1 MNFNKLERKYG
12 RYAIH
17 DLTKWMIV
25 TYVIGYMISLF
36 SPNVLSFLMLNPYAI
51 LHGQIWRIFTWVF
64 MPPSDLGIFTLI
76 MLFFYYSIGTTLE
89 RTWGEFKYNLY
100 IFSGILFTIVGAFT
114 IYGIA
119 ALTGWFQFST
129 LGGEAF
135 GYYLSA
141 NFSTYYINLSIFL
154 AFAASYPDMQVLL
167 YFIVPVK
174 MKWLAYF
181 DLVLIGFSFVQSDI
195 SGRAAII
202 ASLLNFILFFF
213 GTRNLKSVSPKEIHR
228 KKVYHQEVQRNT
240 SVTRH
245 KCAIC
250 GRTEK
255 DGDDLEFRFCSKCE
269 GNYEYCQDHLFT
281 HKHVKR

>member
-25 TYVIGYMISLF
+25 TYVIGYIFYL
-36 SPNVLSFLMLNPYAI
+36 SPIDVLSFLTLDPYAI
-51 LHGQIWRIFTWVF
+51 LHGQVWRIFTWVIN
-64 MPPSDLGIFTLI
+64 PPSSPDIFTLI

-100 IFSGILFTIVGAFT
+100 IFSGIFFTILGAFV
-114 IYGIA
+114 IYGVGV
-119 ALTGWFQFST
+119 LTGWLQVSDM
-129 LGGEAF
+129 
-135 GYYLSA
+135 LSV

-154 AFAASYPDMQVLL
+154 AFAACYPDMQVLL

-174 MKWLAYF
+174 IKWLAYF
-181 DLVLIGFSFVQSDI
+181 DLALLGFSFVQSDVA
-195 SGRAAII
+195 GRAAII

-213 GTRNLKSVSPKEIHR
+213 GTRNLKAVSPKEIHR